1 MILKPEWIQG
11 VAVRCNWRVFVRV
24 LVSGAIV
31 AGSFSVTSL
40 PAIARPL
47 PVQSRG
53 SNLSASAGM
62 SADWVWMDASGPISD
77 RVIAV
82 ARNAASR
89 VGGRAAVIDGGTLD
103 LLRIRRN
110 GEKIFGAPVGF
121 FYRVT
126 FRSIDVAAG
135 ETLFGSEVSTALA
148 KGEVVMDAATARRRG
163 ALVGDVLTMVGW
175 NRRTL
180 RLRLGAVSGLLPSDL
195 LFSQTTARFMG
206 VRRHAS
212 VIIYGL
218 PSRESIDSLFV
229 GFAGFFARHRV
240 RPVRTWAPLFAD
252 DILETRVLDSLLG
265 EVPSR
270 GLNALAVP
278 ASWRSANIIPAV
290 FRVGGRRFS
299 THCNAVVAR
308 AAQAAFDELTVAGLA
323 SVIDTRDTDNKGGC
337 YQPRRALGGKG
348 GTVSRHTWGA
358 AIDLNPTAN
367 CVGCAP
373 RLPCA
378 VVQIFRSHGF
388 AWGGNFLVPDGMH
401 FEWVGERRD
410 RHPSRPGD
418 RCPTRVL
425 MPDG

>member
-1 MILKPEWIQG
+1 M
-11 VAVRCNWRVFVRV
+11 RCIWRSFVRV
-24 LVSGAIV
+24 LVSGVIV
-31 AGSFSVTSL
+31 VVSLSATSF

-47 PVQSRG
+47 PVQSRD
-53 SNLSASAGM
+53 SNSSTAGGM
-62 SADWVWMDASGPISD
+62 AADWVWVDASGPISD

-82 ARNAASR
+82 AQNAASR

-110 GEKIFGAPVGF
+110 GEKIFGAPAGF
-121 FYRVT
+121 SYRVT
-126 FRSIDVAAG
+126 FRSIGIAAG
-135 ETLFGSEVSTALA
+135 ETLFGPEVGTALA

-163 ALVGDVLTMVGW
+163 ALVGDMLTIVSW
-175 NRRTL
+175 NQRTL
-180 RLRLGAVSGLLPSDL
+180 RLRLGAVSGSLPSDL
-195 LFSQTTARFMG
+195 LFSQTTARYMG

-218 PSRESIDSLFV
+218 PSRESIDSFFV
-229 GFAGFFARHRV
+229 GFARFFARHRV
-240 RPVRTWAPLFAD
+240 RPVRTWDRRFAD
-252 DILETRVLDSLLG
+252 EILDTRDLDSLLG

-270 GLNALAVP
+270 GANALAVP
-278 ASWRSANIIPAV
+278 DSWRSANIIPAV

-323 SVIDTRDTDNKGGC
+323 SVLDTRDTDNTGGC
-337 YQPRRALGGKG
+337 YQPRRARTVLGGKG

-358 AIDLNPTAN
+358 AIDLNPTTN

-425 MPDG
+425 MPAG